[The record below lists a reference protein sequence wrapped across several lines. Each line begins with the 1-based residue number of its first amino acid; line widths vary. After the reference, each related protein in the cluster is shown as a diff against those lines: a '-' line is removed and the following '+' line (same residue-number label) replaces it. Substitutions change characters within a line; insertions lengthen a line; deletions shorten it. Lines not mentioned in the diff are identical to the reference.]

1 MMTRNLCA
9 AGVCALFVVACGKP
23 ETPREAT
30 SDAITIDDDAREYV
44 FLELSMGEI
53 DGNHVDAYYGPDAI
67 REAAREQGLTL
78 AEIRERAAVLK
89 VRLEQ
94 RLAAGEYFE
103 ETEGKAVDDA
113 VAARLRNLIA
123 RLDALDMRIS
133 INEGNTA
140 PFDVESKAL
149 FMSVAPTYDAAHFD
163 AILAEI
169 DALVPGEGD
178 LSERVN
184 AFREQ
189 FVIPVDK
196 LPAVFDAA
204 IDECRRRTLEHIE
217 LPADESFT
225 LEFVTDKPWSGYN
238 WYKGGSES
246 LIQVNT
252 DLPIFI
258 ERAVDLGCHEGYP
271 GHHTWNALLEKN
283 LVTDAGWVEF
293 TVQPLFAPGAIIAEG
308 SANYGIDLAFPGE
321 DRLEYETGT
330 LFPLADLDAS
340 KAETYYELLELLG
353 RLNYAGNEAARGYLN
368 GEMDKDAAID
378 WLVKYSLNSPERAA
392 QRVRFF
398 DTYRSYVITYNYGK
412 DQVEGYVEAGD
423 ADDTERWERFERI
436 LSGPFLP
443 DML

>member
-1 MMTRNLCA
+1 MTRNLA
-9 AGVCALFVVACGKP
+9 LAGLTAVFLLACGKP
-23 ETPREAT
+23 DAEPEPVEAPGPE
-30 SDAITIDDDAREYV
+30 ITVDDLAAKYV
-44 FLELSMGEI
+44 FLELAMGEI
-53 DGNHVDAYYGPDAI
+53 DGSHVDAYYGPDDIKESAVAEGLDLDAI
-67 REAAREQGLTL
+67 REQAAW
-78 AEIRERAAVLK
+78 LK
-89 VRLEQ
+89 ADFSM
-94 RLAAGEYFE
+94 RLAAADG
-103 ETEGKAVDDA
+103 
-113 VAARLRNLIA
+113 VAADRIRNIVA

-133 INEGNTA
+133 INKGETA
-140 PFDVESKAL
+140 PFDEESKAL

-196 LPAVFDAA
+196 LPMVFEAA
-204 IDECRRRTLEHIE
+204 MDECRRRTFEYIE
-217 LPADESFT
+217 LPEDESFT
-225 LEFVTDKPWSGYN
+225 IEYVTDKPWSGYN

-252 DLPIFI
+252 ELPIFI

-283 LVTDAGWVEF
+283 MVTDAGWVEF

-308 SANYGIDLAFPGE
+308 SGNYGIDLAFPDE
-321 DRLEYETGT
+321 ERLAYEIEV
-330 LFPLADLDAS
+330 LFPMAGLDAS
-340 KAETYYELLELLG
+340 QAEAYYELLELLG

-368 GEMDKDAAID
+368 GEMDRDAAIA

-392 QRVRFF
+392 QRIRFF
-398 DTYRSYVITYNYGK
+398 DTYRSYVINYNLGK
-412 DQVEGYVEAGD
+412 DMVKGYVEDGD
-423 ADDTERWERFERI
+423 ADIDERWARFEKI

>member
-1 MMTRNLCA
+1 MTRNLA
-9 AGVCALFVVACGKP
+9 LAGLTAVFLLACGKP
-23 ETPREAT
+23 DAEPEPVEAPGPE
-30 SDAITIDDDAREYV
+30 ITVDDLAAKYV
-44 FLELSMGEI
+44 FLELAMGEI
-53 DGNHVDAYYGPDAI
+53 DGSHVDAYYGPDDIKESAVAEGLDLDAI
-67 REAAREQGLTL
+67 REQAAW
-78 AEIRERAAVLK
+78 LK
-89 VRLEQ
+89 ADFSM
-94 RLAAGEYFE
+94 RLAAADG
-103 ETEGKAVDDA
+103 
-113 VAARLRNLIA
+113 VAADRIRNIVA

-133 INEGNTA
+133 INKGETA
-140 PFDVESKAL
+140 PFDEESKAL

-196 LPAVFDAA
+196 LPMVFEAA
-204 IDECRRRTLEHIE
+204 MDECRRRTFEYIE
-217 LPADESFT
+217 LPEDESFT
-225 LEFVTDKPWSGYN
+225 IEYVTDKPWSGYN

-252 DLPIFI
+252 ELPIFI

-283 LVTDAGWVEF
+283 MVTDAGWVEF

-308 SANYGIDLAFPGE
+308 SGNYGIDLAFPGE
-321 DRLEYETGT
+321 ERLAYETEV
-330 LFPLADLDAS
+330 LFPMAGLDAS
-340 KAETYYELLELLG
+340 QAEAYYELLELLG
-353 RLNYAGNEAARGYLN
+353 KLNYSGNEAARGYLN
-368 GEMDKDAAID
+368 GEMDRDAAIA

-392 QRVRFF
+392 QRIRFF
-398 DTYRSYVITYNYGK
+398 DTYRSYVINYNLGK
-412 DQVEGYVEAGD
+412 DMVKGYVENGD
-423 ADDTERWERFERI
+423 ADIDERWARFEKI